1 VTPVTRLL
9 IAGSVAIASFACEG
23 GGDPG
28 AAGSDPASASRTGAE
43 APASAPLTADP
54 DDPPGAR
61 PDLVA
66 MLREDREAT
75 RHPADGGG
83 RAWIEGEADARVG
96 TPGRWTVVYEAGPEG
111 VAEGGTVFLM
121 TSPFWG
127 WSTPQTVAPDRPG
140 YTEVTTDA
148 AGVEL
153 EARTVDAQLLAI
165 GVGGRALGPGER
177 IRIVLGAGEARAHP
191 DRFREREERLWV
203 GVDGDGD
210 GVRAWVED
218 PPALDVAPG
227 PPAILRLSGPSTAR
241 PGGVVRLSAAILD
254 AEGNTGIAWE
264 GTLELAAAEGLDC
277 PEAVRLAPEHAGRA
291 TLSCT
296 ASAPG
301 TFRVRGRAGELSAE
315 SNPVFVERDA
325 ERVLWA
331 DLHGHSQLSDGT
343 GTPEDYYRY
352 ARDVAGLDVAALTD
366 HDHWGVRS
374 LDERPE
380 LWERIRAAADAFHA
394 PERFVTL
401 LGYEWTSWIHG
412 HRHVLYFAD
421 DGAVHSSLDESTDDP
436 RELWAALAEGPPA
449 LTFAHHSAGGPIPTN
464 WAIPPD
470 PRFEPVTEVTS
481 VHGSSEALDAPG
493 VIHSPVPGNFV
504 RDVLEHGYRL
514 GFVGSGDSHDGHP
527 GLAHLATGQGGLAA
541 ILAEENTREAVL
553 AALRARRTYATN
565 GPRILLQATLADRP
579 MGSTLETDALRG
591 DAELRARVV
600 APGELDR
607 VEVVGRGGVARRVPG
622 DGRRELD
629 LVLGVEH
636 LEPGDFLYLR
646 VVQVGGGAAW
656 SSPFFVADTEGSAE
670 GSE

>member
-1 VTPVTRLL
+1 VTRLTRAL
-9 IAGSVAIASFACEG
+9 IVASMAAASLACG
-23 GGDPG
+23 GGEEPG
-28 AAGSDPASASRTGAE
+28 AGTSEPGAPSRIGAE
-43 APASAPLTADP
+43 APASDPLAADP

-83 RAWIEGEADARVG
+83 RAWLAGETDARVG
-96 TPGRWTVVYEAGPEG
+96 TPGRWTVVFEAGPEG

-148 AGVEL
+148 PGVEL
-153 EARTVDAQLLAI
+153 EPRTVDAQLLAI
-165 GVGGRALGPGER
+165 RIGGRRLAPGER
-177 IRIVLGAGEARAHP
+177 IRMVLGAGEARAHP
-191 DRFREREERLWV
+191 DRFREGEERLWV

-210 GVRAWVED
+210 GVRAWIDD

-227 PPAILRLSGPSTAR
+227 PPALLLLTGPSTAR
-241 PGGVVRLSAAILD
+241 PGQTVRLAAAILD
-254 AEGNTGIAWE
+254 AEGNAGIAWE
-264 GTLELAAAEGLDC
+264 GKVELAAPEELDC
-277 PEAVRLAPEHAGRA
+277 PASVRLAPEQAGRA
-291 TLSCT
+291 QVSCT
-296 ASAPG
+296 ARAPG
-301 TFRVRGRAGELSAE
+301 IFRVRGRAGALSAE
-315 SNPVFVERDA
+315 SNPVVVEAGA

-366 HDHWGVRS
+366 HDHWGVRF
-374 LDERPE
+374 LDERPD
-380 LWERIRAAADAFHA
+380 LWERIRAATDAFHA
-394 PERFVTL
+394 PGRFVTL
-401 LGYEWTSWIHG
+401 LGYEWTSWIYG

-421 DGAVHSSLDESTDDP
+421 HGTVHSSLDEATDDP

-449 LTFAHHSAGGPIPTN
+449 LTFAHHSAGGPIPTH

-481 VHGSSEALDAPG
+481 VHGSSEALDAPR
-493 VIHSPVPGNFV
+493 VIQSPVPGNFV

-541 ILAEENTREAVL
+541 ILAEANTREAVL

-565 GPRILLQATLADRP
+565 GPRILLRATLAGRP
-579 MGSTLETDALRG
+579 MGSLVDAEALRG
-591 DAELRARVV
+591 DAALRARVV
-600 APGELDR
+600 APGEIDR
-607 VEVVGRGGVARRVPG
+607 VDVVGRGGVARSIPG

-629 LVLGVEH
+629 LELDAEH
-636 LEPGDFLYLR
+636 LAPGDFLYLR

-656 SSPFFVADTEGSAE
+656 SSPFFVTDAEAPVEGPE
-670 GSE
+670 